1 MTSHDDALLAAVR
14 DEVLDYGVRRATATS
29 IAHRAG
35 VSRITVHRRGG
46 TIRQLVLDALV
57 AEFTRTM
64 EECAERVATRAQPRT
79 GRDTVVEMAVALV
92 DALSQAPLVG
102 ALLKHDPDL
111 LLPYL
116 VDRYGRSQLLA
127 LDSLSAALRAGV
139 ADGSIVAPDP
149 DLTARVLLQAMTPF
163 VVGMRILTTDHDRA
177 AVLGEVR
184 RLVSHYLAP
193 ASHPEHGHGDAR

>member
-1 MTSHDDALLAAVR
+1 MTSPDDALLAAVR

-35 VSRITVHRRGG
+35 VSRVTVHRRGG

-57 AEFTRTM
+57 AEFTGTM
-64 EECAERVATRAQPRT
+64 EDCAARVATEAPPRT

-92 DALSQAPLVG
+92 DALSEAPLVG

-127 LDSLSAALRAGV
+127 LDAISAALRAGV
-139 ADGSIVAPDP
+139 ADGSVVAPDP
-149 DLTARVLLQAMTPF
+149 DLTARVLLQALTPF
-163 VVGMRILTTDHDRA
+163 VVGMRILTGDHDRA
-177 AVLGEVR
+177 HVLAEVR
-184 RLVSHYLAP
+184 RLVSSYLAP
-193 ASHPEHGHGDAR
+193 ASHPEHGQGDGR

>member
-29 IAHRAG
+29 IAQRAG
-35 VSRITVHRRGG
+35 VSRVTVHRRGG

-57 AEFTRTM
+57 AEFTRAM
-64 EECAERVATRAQPRT
+64 EDCATRVAAKRPRD
-79 GRDTVVEMAVALV
+79 GREAVVEMAGTLV

-116 VDRYGRSQLLA
+116 VDRCGRSQLLA

-149 DLTARVLLQAMTPF
+149 ELTARVLLQAMTPF
-163 VVGMRILTTDHDRA
+163 VVGMRILTADHERA
-177 AVLGEVR
+177 AVLAEVR
-184 RLVSHYLAP
+184 RLVESYLAP
-193 ASHPEHGHGDAR
+193 RSRQESPGGEQR